1 MRIGLTI
8 TNQSPP
14 SDSLVGRWEEALE
27 QVRLAAGL
35 GFDLVVFPQHFLVG
49 EYAMLQPAVSAAR
62 AAADAGTMRIGVCIY
77 LLPLLNPVA
86 IAEEVASLD
95 VITGGRIIFGVG
107 LGYRDVEDR
116 AFGMLPGERVNR
128 LRNHLRVIRTLWT
141 GEAATLDAPYCH
153 LDGVQIG
160 LRPVQHPHPPIWLA
174 ANNDRA
180 VERAAELADAWLIN
194 PHATLSTIARQV
206 ALYRAALKK
215 AGKPFPAELPMN
227 RELFVARSREQAIR
241 LARPYVE
248 KKYDAY
254 VAWGQHRALPV
265 GDDMAQPFD
274 GLVKDRF
281 ILGDPAECAD
291 EINRCAEATGATTL
305 IFRVAW
311 PGMPHALVVD
321 AIRLFADQVRPRL
334 AAPRPA

>member
-1 MRIGLTI
+1 MRIGLII

-14 SDSLVGRWEEALE
+14 SDSLLDRWAEVLK
-27 QVRLAAGL
+27 QVRLAANL

-49 EYAMLQPAVSAAR
+49 EYAMLQPAVAVAR
-62 AAADAGTMRIGVCIY
+62 AAAEAGTMRIGVSIY

-95 VITGGRIIFGVG
+95 VITGGRLIFGVG

-116 AFGMLPGERVNR
+116 AFGVQKGERVGR
-128 LRNHLRVIRTLWT
+128 LRNHLRVIRMLWM

-153 LDGVQIG
+153 LAGVRIG
-160 LRPVQHPHPPIWLA
+160 LRPVQRPHPPIWLA
-174 ANNDRA
+174 ANSDRA

-194 PHATLSTIARQV
+194 PHATLRTIERQV
-206 ALYRAALKK
+206 ALYRAALERTGK
-215 AGKPFPAELPMN
+215 AFPAELPML
-227 RELFVARSREQAIR
+227 RELFVAGSREHAIR

-248 KKYDAY
+248 QKYDAY
-254 VAWGQHRALPV
+254 VAWGQHRALPAD
-265 GDDMAQPFD
+265 DDMAQPFD
-274 GLVKDRF
+274 DLVKDRF

-291 EINRCAEATGATTL
+291 EINRCIAVTGATTL

-311 PGMPHALVVD
+311 PGMPHTLVVD
-321 AIRLFADQVRPRL
+321 AMRLLADQVRPRL
-334 AAPRPA
+334 VEPRPA